1 MLRISLLFGLAV
13 PVAAL
18 AEPPSVSHAEIL
30 DSGGHYR
37 GVLSVNQAAGD
48 RQQQANTRSL
58 AIGAPATAAGR
69 LVQEQTPDGAANVLE
84 ARSSIR
90 GDAFSNGRGVLGVN
104 QSSGSGNQQSNA
116 LHVSVGA
123 RVENLDDGILAQQSV
138 MPSQDSDL
146 TETSPGRRAVDT
158 DNRAF
163 AGSKGVVQLSQSAGV
178 GNRMGNT
185 ISIRVMD

>member
-1 MLRISLLFGLAV
+1 MLRISLLLGLAV
-13 PVAAL
+13 PAAAL
-18 AEPPSVSHAEIL
+18 AEPPSVSHAVIG

-48 RQQQANTRSL
+48 RQQQANSRTL

-69 LVQEQTPDGAANVLE
+69 PVQEQTPDGVGNVLE

-104 QSSGSGNQQSNA
+104 QSSGSGNQQSNV
-116 LHVSVGA
+116 LHVSIGA